1 MKDLVPIGNHVVIQQ
16 VKNEVK
22 SAGGIILQ
30 NSPYENIIEGVVV
43 SVGEGRLTND
53 NTLVKMRVKKG
64 DRVLYH
70 QFAATTL
77 PVSMERRSTLW
88 KSQIFLVSFLAPKS
102 HCS

>member
-70 QFAATTL
+70 QFAATNIARLDGETFHIMEESDIFGIL
-77 PVSMERRSTLW
+77 PS
-88 KSQIFLVSFLAPKS
+88 A
-102 HCS
+102 